1 VVTVRTTLLWGAV
14 VGAVALALGVAA
26 VALGE
31 SGPGTSDARPSERLS
46 SDPMAIFDASVPLMP
61 DGQQV
66 TLRAVVDAA
75 GFPIPRPAAL
85 GEPSEVWLM
94 DYGGGVHDVGL
105 RYADRGITIH
115 LARFPDGRRHD
126 LDAWAEARVEGL
138 PLAYT
143 TTIAGY
149 PAAVLPYDPGRA
161 VAPIDVVYVA
171 VGDVEVTIYGDHG
184 RTNVEELLSAA
195 ATLAT

>member
-1 VVTVRTTLLWGAV
+1 MTARSTLVGGVL

-31 SGPGTSDARPSERLS
+31 GGPGTSDARPSERLS
-46 SDPMAIFDASVPLMP
+46 RDPMAIFDPSAPLMP
-61 DGQQV
+61 EGAQV
-66 TLRAVVDAA
+66 SLDEVADAA
-75 GFPIPRPAAL
+75 GFPIPLPAAL

-94 DYGGGVHDVGL
+94 DYGDGVHDVGL
-105 RYADRGITIH
+105 RYADQGIMIH
-115 LARFPDGRRHD
+115 LARFPDGRDD

-149 PAAVLPYDPGRA
+149 PAAVLPYDPERA

-171 VGDVEVTIYGDHG
+171 VDGVEVVIYGDHG
-184 RTNVEELLSAA
+184 RTNVEELISAA
-195 ATLAT
+195 ASLAA

>member
-1 VVTVRTTLLWGAV
+1 MTVRSTLVGGVL

-31 SGPGTSDARPSERLS
+31 GGPGTSDARPSERLS
-46 SDPMAIFDASVPLMP
+46 RDPMAIFDPSAPLMP
-61 DGQQV
+61 EGAQV
-66 TLRAVVDAA
+66 SLDEVADAA
-75 GFPIPRPAAL
+75 GFPIPLPAAL

-94 DYGGGVHDVGL
+94 DYGDGVREVDL
-105 RYADRGITIH
+105 RYADQGIMIH

-184 RTNVEELLSAA
+184 RTNVEELISAA
-195 ATLAT
+195 ASLAA